1 MLHKR
6 LIVSSMSIISHKG
19 DLLLA
24 SAGPKQGNVHRSV
37 SMIEHDSCKET
48 TSLKTELRV
57 IQRKYDSVVKKLKKM
72 ELEKAGEMANVD
84 DSGKEIAE
92 SNGIVAE
99 EREREYELV
108 KQKYD
113 DVMKEV
119 RFVT

>member
-1 MLHKR
+1 
-6 LIVSSMSIISHKG
+6 MSIISHKG

-24 SAGPKQGNVHRSV
+24 SSGPKQGNVHRSV

-99 EREREYELV
+99 ERGRECELV